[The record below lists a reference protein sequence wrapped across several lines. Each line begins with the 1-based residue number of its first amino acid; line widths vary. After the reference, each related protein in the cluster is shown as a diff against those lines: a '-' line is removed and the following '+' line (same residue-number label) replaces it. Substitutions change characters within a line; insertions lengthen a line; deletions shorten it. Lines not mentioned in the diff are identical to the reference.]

1 MPVLLPKESHGQRIL
16 AGYSPWGRKRLR
28 HDLATKD
35 QQQDGN
41 KEESVFKHRVNK
53 ERLV

>member
-1 MPVLLPKESHGQRIL
+1 MPVLLPKESHGQRMVE
-16 AGYSPWGRKRLR
+16 GYSLWGCKRLR

-41 KEESVFKHRVNK
+41 KEEPVFKYRVNK